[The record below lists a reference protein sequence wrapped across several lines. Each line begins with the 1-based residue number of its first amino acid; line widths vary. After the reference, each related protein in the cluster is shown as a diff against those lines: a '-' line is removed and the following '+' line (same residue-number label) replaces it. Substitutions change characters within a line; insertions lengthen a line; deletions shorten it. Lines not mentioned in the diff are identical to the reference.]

1 MDADI
6 LTTVLG
12 SDIIAAS
19 DAAIPA
25 FTGLSIDSRSIKKG
39 EIFFAIVGDKNDGHN
54 FVLRAF
60 EAGAAAAVVERSRLH
75 LFVGKTPGLLL
86 AVNDTHEALLN
97 LAAYLR
103 RRIDARFAAVTG
115 SNGKTTTKEM
125 LYAIM
130 NVRHRTFRSPG
141 NLNNLYGLPISLGM
155 MPSDVPYAI
164 FELGISTI
172 GEMTRLASVI
182 KPEVAII
189 TNVGPTHLE
198 TLHSVDNVGK
208 AKFEL
213 VDHLPVG
220 AVCVLNVDDPLIMRE
235 ARARRLEFIGFGI
248 ENEAPFQARD
258 IQLDETG
265 AQVFTVA
272 ETTIILPAVGRVNIY
287 NALAAIAASSVWGCT
302 PADWIQGL
310 AAFRPVDMRLT
321 IEQFAGLHLIID
333 CYNANPGSMA
343 AALRLLSEFSSTGKK
358 IAVLGDMLELGETS
372 AAHHFE
378 AGRQAAGSDAR
389 YLFCLGPQSQQ
400 IIAGAVAAG
409 FNPQHAR
416 HFLKHQKLLD
426 GLLDVI
432 SVDDTILFKGSRGME
447 LEKIVVGL
455 KGSAFK
461 NN

>member
-1 MDADI
+1 MDTDI

-12 SDIIAAS
+12 SDIIAAP
-19 DAAIPA
+19 DTTIPV

-60 EAGAAAAVVERSRLH
+60 ESGAAAAVVERSRLH
-75 LFVGKTPGLLL
+75 LYAGKTSGLLL

-103 RRIDARFAAVTG
+103 RRIDARFAGVTG

-130 NVRHRTFRSPG
+130 SLNNRAFRSPG

-155 MPSDVPYAI
+155 MPADIAYAI
-164 FELGISTI
+164 FELGISTP
-172 GEMTRLASVI
+172 GEMTRLASII

-198 TLHSVDNVGK
+198 TLLTIENVAK

-213 VDHLPVG
+213 IDRLPVG
-220 AVCVLNVDDPLIMRE
+220 AVSVLNVDDPLVMHE
-235 ARARRLEFIGFGI
+235 AQIRKLDYIGFGI
-248 ENEAPFQARD
+248 DNDAAFRARD
-258 IQLDETG
+258 IRVDASG
-265 AQVFTVA
+265 AQSFTVND
-272 ETTIILPAVGRVNIY
+272 TLITLPAVGRVNIY
-287 NALAAIAASSVWGCT
+287 NALAAIAASSVWGCP
-302 PADWIQGL
+302 PADWIKGL

-321 IEQFAGLHLIID
+321 VEEFAGLHLIID

-343 AALRLLSEFSSTGKK
+343 AALRLLNEFNASGKK
-358 IAVLGDMLELGETS
+358 IAVLGDMLELGTTS
-372 AAHHFE
+372 GALHFE
-378 AGRQAAGSDAR
+378 VGRHAAQSGAR
-389 YLFCLGPQSQQ
+389 FLFCLGPKSQE
-400 IIAGAVAAG
+400 IIAGATAAG
-409 FNPQHAR
+409 FDPKRAF
-416 HFLKHQKLLD
+416 HFLEHQKLLD
-426 GLLDVI
+426 ALLDVI
-432 SVDDTILFKGSRGME
+432 AVGDALLFKGSRGME
-447 LEKIVVGL
+447 LEKIVIGL